1 MNLITTLT
9 SNFLAQGQPVSVPD
23 SFKDTFNFL
32 QGDGVYESGMMHFLK
47 QMKETI
53 WTHYDAFIADAQA
66 LCAIFMLIFFSIKI
80 YEMMAGDK
88 QLEIMPLL
96 RPFGLAM
103 VILWWPTFTRVI
115 AYPTDI
121 IASKTEAMFDGSQTE
136 VNDLRVQRAKLMV
149 DLSDQLF
156 TVQAQTETAKTEA
169 DVWYRRAWDSVK
181 STVKE
186 GFAEVWNPIV
196 EMRNRLQANL
206 VLLVT
211 SIFETLAIWL
221 LRISVYVI
229 FIIQIIFSTILIIL
243 GLELQLKSGDF
254 LCC

>member
-1 MNLITTLT
+1 ML
-9 SNFLAQGQPVSVPD
+9 
-23 SFKDTFNFL
+23 
-32 QGDGVYESGMMHFLK
+32 
-47 QMKETI
+47 
-53 WTHYDAFIADAQA
+53 FIADAQA

-156 TVQAQTETAKTEA
+156 TVQAQTETAKNGSRHLVRTSMGFGQI
-169 DVWYRRAWDSVK
+169 YRKRRICGSLEPDC
-181 STVKE
+181 
-186 GFAEVWNPIV
+186 
-196 EMRNRLQANL
+196 RNAQPP
-206 VLLVT
+206 
-211 SIFETLAIWL
+211 SGQ
-221 LRISVYVI
+221 S
-229 FIIQIIFSTILIIL
+229 SLIGHFDI
-243 GLELQLKSGDF
+243 
-254 LCC
+254 